1 MPQVLTTPKAEAAEM
16 PIETADPATLI
27 TQAAEKYGVNR
38 QRLYDTLECE
48 SDGFRDPAIQ
58 SGWIRADGTREPS
71 FGYGQFFLP
80 SSLKTADGR
89 TITYE
94 IAINPREAI
103 YAVAYNFSIGNAP
116 QWSCWRNKYLK

>member
-1 MPQVLTTPKAEAAEM
+1 MPAVLTQPKAEAAEK
-16 PIETADPATLI
+16 PVETADTDTLI

-38 QRLYDTLECE
+38 QRLYDTLYCE
-48 SDGFRDPAIQ
+48 SAGFTDPAIQ
-58 SGWIRADGTREPS
+58 SRIIRADGTREPS
-71 FGYGQFFLP
+71 YGYGQFFLP

-103 YAVAYNFSIGNAP
+103 DSVAYNFSIGNASH
-116 QWSCWRNKYLK
+116 WSCWRKLYLQ